1 MTEEEYNEKL
11 AELHREESLRSKQA
25 DKYRAQSV
33 NIGTSG
39 GGTTEIILRG
49 VNGDYLWGVY
59 HPAEVTEIIHQ
70 LAASIGCHIAIKPR
84 EDFASYR
91 EWKQPTEEDYAWLNG
106 WAPGAYMER
115 GFSQNGRG
123 ALSPDRPFRIQNEK
137 LKEKLREEI
146 KLELLESQEKE
157 NAVATKKAVNKR
169 SAKRSRT
176 TSK

>member
-11 AELHREESLRSKQA
+11 AELYREEALRSKQA
-25 DKYRAQSV
+25 DKYRAQAV
-33 NIGTSG
+33 TIGTSG
-39 GGTTEIILRG
+39 GGTTEITLRG

-70 LAASIGCHIAIKPR
+70 LAAAIGCHIALKPR

-91 EWKQPTEEDYAWLNG
+91 EWKQLTEEDYEWLNG
-106 WAPGAYMER
+106 WAPGASTER

-123 ALSPDRPFRIQNEK
+123 ALSADRPFRVQNEK
-137 LKEKLREEI
+137 LEARLREEI

-157 NAVATKKAVNKR
+157 NVVATKKTVNKR
-169 SAKRSRT
+169 SPKRSRT